1 MKIEGTHT
9 FAAPRNIVW
18 PMLMDPEVLASVM
31 PGCEKLEQIG
41 DNQYKGVL
49 KIRVGPVQGK
59 FNGIVTL
66 SELSEPESFRLSVDG
81 KGAPGFVKGSGI
93 LHLESDGN
101 STLLRYGGE
110 AQVGGRIASV
120 GQRLLDTS
128 ARAIIRQSL
137 DGLEQQ
143 VQARMKPE
151 STEGGAAATAAAA
164 PPSQTQFAAGVVRN
178 MLAELI
184 PPEQRD
190 ELITRSLLVIGA
202 VVFFRLV
209 SNWWTNKLARR
220 IAKLIR
226 EKEV

>member
-9 FAAPRNIVW
+9 FAAPRDTVW

-31 PGCEKLEQIG
+31 PGCEKLEQFG
-41 DNQYKGVL
+41 ENQYKGIL

-59 FNGIVTL
+59 FNGVVTL
-66 SELSEPESFRLSVDG
+66 SEISEPGSFRLSVDG
-81 KGAPGFVKGSGI
+81 KGAPGFVKGSGV
-93 LHLESDGN
+93 LHLESDG
-101 STLLRYGGE
+101 STTLLRYEGE

-143 VQARMKPE
+143 VQARMGPE
-151 STEGGAAATAAAA
+151 SAEGGTAAAAAVA

-190 ELITRSLLVIGA
+190 ELITRSLIVIGA
-202 VVFFRLV
+202 VVFFRLI
-209 SNWWTNKLARR
+209 SNWWTNRLARR